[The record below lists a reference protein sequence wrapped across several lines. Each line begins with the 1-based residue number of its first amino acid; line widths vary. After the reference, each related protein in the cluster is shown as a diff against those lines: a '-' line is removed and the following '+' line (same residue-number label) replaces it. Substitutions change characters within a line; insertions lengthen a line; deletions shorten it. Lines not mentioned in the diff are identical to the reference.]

1 MNNNNVATLVLAC
14 IFTALFT
21 LTGCVTKRV
30 CKNTCE
36 GKQYKS
42 TFYFENAK
50 ADLDLETK
58 EEIKQLAQNMGC
70 GGFRVRLEGH
80 ADISG
85 FTAKNMSLGEQ
96 RTQAVKD
103 FILSLG
109 VPADKIDVIS
119 YGDTH
124 PAEDDYTPEAYS
136 KNRRVEV
143 VFIYDGGQEV
153 TYSSPDDIY
162 VYDDKVQDDYADPR
176 TAVRAKKLLE
186 AAQKANAAQKTNATQ
201 GVK

>member
-1 MNNNNVATLVLAC
+1 MGNNRTIVSLILVYSLL
-14 IFTALFT
+14 ALFT
-21 LTGCVTKRV
+21 LTGCATKQV
-30 CKNTCE
+30 CQNTCE

-42 TFYFENAK
+42 TFYFEYGK

-70 GGFRVRLEGH
+70 EGFRVRLEGH

-85 FTAKNMSLGEQ
+85 VPSKNMTLGMF
-96 RTQAVKD
+96 RTLVVRE

-109 VPADKIDVIS
+109 VPEDKIDVVS
-119 YGDTH
+119 YGDTR

-143 VFIYDGGQEV
+143 IFIYDGGQEV
-153 TYSSPDDIY
+153 SYSSPNDIY
-162 VYDDKVQDDYADPR
+162 NYDDKVQSHYATR
-176 TAVRAKKLLE
+176 QSALKAKTLLE
-186 AAQKANAAQKTNATQ
+186 ASQKAQAVQEVNK
-201 GVK
+201 

>member
-1 MNNNNVATLVLAC
+1 MDNNKAVSLISVFL
-14 IFTALFT
+14 IALLF
-21 LTGCVTKRV
+21 LTGCATKRV

-42 TFYFENAK
+42 TFYFENVSSE
-50 ADLDLETK
+50 LDLETK

-70 GGFRVRLEGH
+70 AGFRVRLEGH

-85 FTAKNMSLGEQ
+85 FPKKNQTLGEQ

-119 YGDTH
+119 YGDTQ
-124 PAEDDYTPEAYS
+124 PAEKGYTPEAYS

-153 TYSSPDDIY
+153 SYSSPDDIY
-162 VYDDKVQDDYADPR
+162 NYDDKVQSDYAHPR
-176 TAVRAKKLLE
+176 TALRAKQLME
-186 AAQKANAAQKTNATQ
+186 AAQKANAQQEGK
-201 GVK
+201 

>member
-21 LTGCVTKRV
+21 LAGCVTKRV

-42 TFYFENAK
+42 TFYFEYGK

-70 GGFRVRLEGH
+70 EGFRVRLEGH

-85 FTAKNMSLGEQ
+85 VPSKNMTLGMF
-96 RTQAVKD
+96 RTLVVRE

-109 VPADKIDVIS
+109 VPEDKIDVIS

-153 TYSSPDDIY
+153 SYSSPDDIY

-176 TAVRAKKLLE
+176 TAVRAQKLMD
-186 AAQKANAAQKTNATQ
+186 AAQKAKLAARERGTAK
-201 GVK
+201 